1 MARMASLGVNGGR
14 EVSHTVRCIS
24 AQDGSVCPLTILS
37 TLLSALGA
45 PRGQSVLLGSLAF

>member
-1 MARMASLGVNGGR
+1 MARMASLGVKGGR

-24 AQDGSVCPLTILS
+24 AQDGSVSPLTILS